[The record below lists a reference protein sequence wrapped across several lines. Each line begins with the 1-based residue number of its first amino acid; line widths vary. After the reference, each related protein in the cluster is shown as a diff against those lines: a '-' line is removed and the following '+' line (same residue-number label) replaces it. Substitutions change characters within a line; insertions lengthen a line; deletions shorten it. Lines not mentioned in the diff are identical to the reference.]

1 MRPNTG
7 EESGFQDV
15 PDDSR
20 DIRSPILT
28 VEVSIGMECKPG
40 PCISIPVIEDISGV
54 GVGAAFGLM
63 SMPGIEDMSGVGVGV
78 ECWPTAAP
86 TSRIRHESNRHI
98 LL

>member
-1 MRPNTG
+1 MFVTDCICM
-7 EESGFQDV
+7 FV
-15 PDDSR
+15 PPLV
-20 DIRSPILT
+20 I
-28 VEVSIGMECKPG
+28 PG
-40 PCISIPVIEDISGV
+40 IFIAGIEDISGV

-63 SMPGIEDMSGVGVGV
+63 SMPGIEDMSGVGVRV